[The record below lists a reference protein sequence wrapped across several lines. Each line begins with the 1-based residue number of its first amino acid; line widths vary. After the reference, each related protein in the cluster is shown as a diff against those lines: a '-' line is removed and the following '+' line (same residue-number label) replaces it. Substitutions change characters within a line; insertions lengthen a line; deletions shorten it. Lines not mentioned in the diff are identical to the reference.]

1 MASYDLRLQRWAM
14 RLWARHRLWLRRSA
28 QQNGWAG
35 LRKRELDAA
44 LEKLGIPLNEAARVR
59 GVLSSWHP
67 NWMACALGVVG
78 GWIAAWAGWRVSLA
92 LAEAGVSHL
101 RWTWGMRAIEHFHW
115 TAEKGNAPALSLLDW
130 TVMLAVMSGVFLWP
144 VFWAMRWSSTARY
157 RLVLGVIDAVVVGAK
172 VRAAPRGRGRSRALR
187 QLDQSCRHVEKRLFK
202 VHSIAGS
209 VPRRSSRLRLIKR
222 HAALVAGAQ
231 RVALHQVDV
240 DPEPALTELARLQ
253 LVIAENHLYGRQA
266 ALLPAELL
274 QDVRPV
280 SRLRNTWRESAHVA
294 TAILAAMTAAVGAAR
309 ALPSMGVGEDV
320 RPWLILGAAV
330 LAATLVAGWG
340 RVTRVLELFPA

>member
-1 MASYDLRLQRWAM
+1 MS
-14 RLWARHRLWLRRSA
+14 
-28 QQNGWAG
+28 
-35 LRKRELDAA
+35 
-44 LEKLGIPLNEAARVR
+44 V
-59 GVLSSWHP
+59 
-67 NWMACALGVVG
+67 
-78 GWIAAWAGWRVSLA
+78 
-92 LAEAGVSHL
+92 
-101 RWTWGMRAIEHFHW
+101 
-115 TAEKGNAPALSLLDW
+115 LDW
-130 TVMLAVMSGVFLWP
+130 TVVLAIMSGVFLWP

-187 QLDQSCRHVEKRLFK
+187 HLDQSCRQVEKRLFK

-231 RVALHQVDV
+231 RAALHQMDV

-274 QDVRPV
+274 QGVRPV
-280 SRLRNTWRESAHVA
+280 SHLRNTWRESAHVA
-294 TAILAAMTAAVGAAR
+294 MAILAAMAGGSRRRARSAV
-309 ALPSMGVGEDV
+309 GVGEGV
-320 RPWLILGAAV
+320 RPWLTLGAAV

-340 RVTRVLELFPA
+340 RVTRILELFPA

>member
-28 QQNGWAG
+28 QESGWAG
-35 LRKRELDAA
+35 LRKGELDAA
-44 LEKLGIPLNEAARVR
+44 LGKLGIPVEEASRVR
-59 GVLSSWHP
+59 GILSSWRP
-67 NWMACALGVVG
+67 NWVACAVGVVG
-78 GWIAAWAGWRVSLA
+78 GWIAAWAGWRLSLA

-101 RWTWGMRAIEHFHW
+101 RWAWGARAIEHLHW
-115 TAEKGNAPALSLLDW
+115 TAEDGNTPALSLLDW
-130 TVMLAVMSGVFLWP
+130 TIMLAIMSGVFLWP

-157 RLVLGVIDAVVVGAK
+157 RLVLAVIDAVVVAAK
-172 VRAAPRGRGRSRALR
+172 VRTAPRGSGRSRALR
-187 QLDQSCRHVEKRLFK
+187 QLDQSCRHIEKRLFK

-240 DPEPALTELARLQ
+240 DPEPALTDLARLQ
-253 LVIAENHLYGRQA
+253 LLIAENHLYGRQA
-266 ALLPAELL
+266 ALLPVELL

-280 SRLRNTWRESAHVA
+280 SRLRNTGRESAHVA
-294 TAILAAMTAAVGAAR
+294 MAILAAMAAAAGAAR

-320 RPWLILGAAV
+320 RPWLTLGAAV

-340 RVTRVLELFPA
+340 RVTRILELFPA

>member
-1 MASYDLRLQRWAM
+1 M
-14 RLWARHRLWLRRSA
+14 
-28 QQNGWAG
+28 
-35 LRKRELDAA
+35 
-44 LEKLGIPLNEAARVR
+44 
-59 GVLSSWHP
+59 
-67 NWMACALGVVG
+67 
-78 GWIAAWAGWRVSLA
+78 
-92 LAEAGVSHL
+92 
-101 RWTWGMRAIEHFHW
+101 
-115 TAEKGNAPALSLLDW
+115 SLLDW
-130 TVMLAVMSGVFLWP
+130 TVMVAIMSGVFLWP

-187 QLDQSCRHVEKRLFK
+187 QLDQSCRHIEKRLFK

-266 ALLPAELL
+266 ALLPAEIL

-294 TAILAAMTAAVGAAR
+294 MAILAAMAAAAGAAH

-340 RVTRVLELFPA
+340 RVTRILELFPA

>member
-1 MASYDLRLQRWAM
+1 VASYDLRLQRWAM

-28 QQNGWAG
+28 QQSGWAG
-35 LRKRELDAA
+35 LRKGELDAA
-44 LEKLGIPLNEAARVR
+44 LGKLGIPLEEAARIR
-59 GVLSSWHP
+59 GVLSSWRP
-67 NWMACALGVVG
+67 NWVACALGVVG
-78 GWIAAWAGWRVSLA
+78 GWIAAWAGWRLSLA

-101 RWTWGMRAIEHFHW
+101 RWTWGTRAIEHLHW
-115 TAEKGNAPALSLLDW
+115 TAEDGNAPALSLLDW
-130 TVMLAVMSGVFLWP
+130 TIMLAIMSGVFLWP
-144 VFWAMRWSSTARY
+144 VFWAMRWSSTARN
-157 RLVLGVIDAVVVGAK
+157 RLVLAVLDAVVVAAK
-172 VRAAPRGRGRSRALR
+172 VRTAPRARGRSRALR
-187 QLDQSCRHVEKRLFK
+187 QLDQSCRHIEKRLFK

-231 RVALHQVDV
+231 RVALHQVDI
-240 DPEPALTELARLQ
+240 DPEPALTDLARLR

-266 ALLPAELL
+266 ALLPVELL

-294 TAILAAMTAAVGAAR
+294 MAILAAMAAAAGAAR

-320 RPWLILGAAV
+320 RPWLTLGAAV

-340 RVTRVLELFPA
+340 RVTRILELFPA

>member
-28 QQNGWAG
+28 QRSGWAG

-44 LEKLGIPLNEAARVR
+44 LGKLGIPLEEAARVR

-67 NWMACALGVVG
+67 NWVACALGVVG
-78 GWIAAWAGWRVSLA
+78 GWIAVWAGWRVSLA

-101 RWTWGMRAIEHFHW
+101 RWTWGTRAIEHHHW
-115 TAEKGNAPALSLLDW
+115 TAEEGNAPALSLLDW
-130 TVMLAVMSGVFLWP
+130 TVMLAIMSGVFLWP

-157 RLVLGVIDAVVVGAK
+157 SLVLGVIDAVVAGAK

-187 QLDQSCRHVEKRLFK
+187 QLDHSCRHIEKRLFK

-253 LVIAENHLYGRQA
+253 LVIAESHLYGRQA

-294 TAILAAMTAAVGAAR
+294 MAILVAMAAAAGAAR
-309 ALPSMGVGEDV
+309 ALPSIGVGEDV
-320 RPWLILGAAV
+320 RPWLTLGAAI
-330 LAATLVAGWG
+330 LAATLVAGWR
-340 RVTRVLELFPA
+340 RVTRILELFPA

>member
-1 MASYDLRLQRWAM
+1 M
-14 RLWARHRLWLRRSA
+14 
-28 QQNGWAG
+28 G
-35 LRKRELDAA
+35 
-44 LEKLGIPLNEAARVR
+44 KLGIPLEEAARIR

-67 NWMACALGVVG
+67 NWVACALGVVG
-78 GWIAAWAGWRVSLA
+78 GWMAAWAGWRVSLA

-101 RWTWGMRAIEHFHW
+101 RWTWGTRAIGHLYW
-115 TAEKGNAPALSLLDW
+115 TADERNAPALSLLDW
-130 TVMLAVMSGVFLWP
+130 TVMLAIMSGVFLWP

-172 VRAAPRGRGRSRALR
+172 VRAAPRGRRRSRALR
-187 QLDQSCRHVEKRLFK
+187 QLDQSCRHIEKRLFR

-209 VPRRSSRLRLIKR
+209 VPRRSSRLRPIKR

-231 RVALHQVDV
+231 RVALRQVDV
-240 DPEPALTELARLQ
+240 DPLPALTELARLQ

-294 TAILAAMTAAVGAAR
+294 TAILAAMAAAAGAAR
-309 ALPSMGVGEDV
+309 ALPSMGVSEDV
-320 RPWLILGAAV
+320 RPWLTLGAAV

-340 RVTRVLELFPA
+340 RVTRILELFPA

>member
-1 MASYDLRLQRWAM
+1 MASYYLRLERWAM

-28 QQNGWAG
+28 QRSGWAG

-44 LEKLGIPLNEAARVR
+44 LEKLGIPLEEASGVR
-59 GVLSSWHP
+59 GVLGSWHP
-67 NWMACALGVVG
+67 NWAACVLGVVG

-92 LAEAGVSHL
+92 LAEVGVSRLH
-101 RWTWGMRAIEHFHW
+101 WAWGMRAMAHYHW
-115 TAEKGNAPALSLLDW
+115 MGKAKDAAALGLIDW
-130 TVMLAVMSGVFLWP
+130 TVMLAVTFGLVLWP
-144 VFWAMRWSSTARY
+144 AFWAMRWSSTARY
-157 RLVLGVIDAVVVGAK
+157 RLVLGVVDAVMAGAK
-172 VRAAPRGRGRSRALR
+172 TRTTPRGRGRSRALR
-187 QLDQSCRHVEKRLFK
+187 HLDQSCRHVEERLFK

-231 RVALHQVDV
+231 RAALHQVDV

-253 LVIAENHLYGRQA
+253 LVIAENHLHGRQA

-294 TAILAAMTAAVGAAR
+294 MAILAAMAAAAGAAHV
-309 ALPSMGVGEDV
+309 LPSMGVGEDV
-320 RPWLILGAAV
+320 RPWLTLGAAV

-340 RVTRVLELFPA
+340 RVTRILELFPA

>member
-1 MASYDLRLQRWAM
+1 MGED
-14 RLWARHRLWLRRSA
+14 
-28 QQNGWAG
+28 G
-35 LRKRELDAA
+35 
-44 LEKLGIPLNEAARVR
+44 NEAAFSLVD
-59 GVLSSWHP
+59 GTIL
-67 NWMACALGVVG
+67 VV
-78 GWIAAWAGWRVSLA
+78 
-92 LAEAGVSHL
+92 
-101 RWTWGMRAIEHFHW
+101 
-115 TAEKGNAPALSLLDW
+115 
-130 TVMLAVMSGVFLWP
+130 VMSGVVLGP

-157 RLVLGVIDAVVVGAK
+157 RLVLGVIDAIVVGGKA
-172 VRAAPRGRGRSRALR
+172 RAAPRGRGRSRALR
-187 QLDQSCRHVEKRLFK
+187 QLDQRCRHVEKRLFK

-209 VPRRSSRLRLIKR
+209 VPRRSFRLRLIKR

-253 LVIAENHLYGRQA
+253 LIIAENHLCGRQA
-266 ALLPAELL
+266 ALLPVELL

-294 TAILAAMTAAVGAAR
+294 MAILAAMAAAAGAAR

-340 RVTRVLELFPA
+340 AGHPHPRIVSCLTLGSPVRFG

>member
-1 MASYDLRLQRWAM
+1 MESYDLRLQRWAV
-14 RLWARHRLWLRRSA
+14 RLWARHRLRLRRSG
-28 QQNGWAG
+28 QRSGWAG
-35 LRKRELDAA
+35 TRKTELDAA
-44 LEKLGIPLNEAARVR
+44 LEKLGIPLEEASRVR
-59 GVLSSWHP
+59 GVLGSWRP
-67 NWMACALGVVG
+67 NWAGCALGIVG
-78 GWIAAWAGWRVSLA
+78 GWIIAWACCRISLA
-92 LAEAGVSHL
+92 LVEAGVSRIH
-101 RWTWGMRAIEHFHW
+101 WAWGMRAVAHW
-115 TAEKGNAPALSLLDW
+115 HWMGEKENEAAFSLVDG
-130 TVMLAVMSGVFLWP
+130 TVLVVVMYAVVLGP
-144 VFWAMRWSSTARY
+144 VFWAMRLSSTARY
-157 RLVLGVIDAVVVGAK
+157 RLVLGVIDAIVVGGKA
-172 VRAAPRGRGRSRALR
+172 RAAPRGRGRSRVLR
-187 QLDQSCRHVEKRLFK
+187 QLDQRCRHVEKCLFK

-274 QDVRPV
+274 QNVRPV

-294 TAILAAMTAAVGAAR
+294 MAILAAMAAAAGAAR
-309 ALPSMGVGEDV
+309 ALPSMGVGEEM
-320 RPWLILGAAV
+320 RPWLTLGVAV

-340 RVTRVLELFPA
+340 RVTRILELFPA